1 MARDLPGR
9 IFASPMDPLIL
20 SAYTLVSALG
30 RGLDDTCTA
39 LRNRRSGLSP
49 CDFLDA
55 GLNTWVGRV
64 AGVEAVILPA
74 EFRHFDC
81 RNNRLA
87 YLGLMEDGFAVAVA
101 AARAR
106 YGAERVG
113 VVVGTST
120 SGILETEL
128 AYRARDAASGE
139 LPAGFSY
146 QFAHNTFSV
155 ADFTRCVLG
164 LRGPALA
171 VSTACSSSSKAF
183 ASGYRLIAAGL
194 CDAVVVGGV
203 DSLCLTTLLGF
214 SSLELVSDQP
224 CRPADRHRNGIS
236 IGEAAGY
243 ALLERPRAGLGGV
256 ALLGYGESTDA
267 YHMSSPHPEGLGARL
282 AMSAALERAALAPEQ
297 VDYVNLHGT
306 ATRSNDAAEDKAV
319 TALFGDRVPASS
331 IKGWTGHTLGAAGIA
346 NAIASCL
353 SIRDGFVPVSL
364 NTVEVDPELRGWIA
378 MEPLERPLRHVLSN
392 AFGFGGNNVS
402 LVFGMVVP

>member
-1 MARDLPGR
+1 
-9 IFASPMDPLIL
+9 MDPLIL

-30 RGLDDTCTA
+30 RGLDATCAA
-39 LRNRRSGLSP
+39 LRERRSGLRP

-55 GLNTWVGRV
+55 ALNTWIGRV
-64 AGVEAVILPA
+64 DGVEQVTLPQPLD
-74 EFRHFDC
+74 HFDC

-87 YLGLMEDGFAVAVA
+87 YLGLGQDGFAERVA
-101 AARAR
+101 AARVR
-106 YGAERVG
+106 HGAGRIG

-128 AYRARDAASGE
+128 AYRARDPDSGE

-146 QFAHNTFSV
+146 QYAHNTYSV
-155 ADFTRCVLG
+155 ADFTRRL
-164 LRGPALA
+164 LALEGPALA

-214 SSLELVSDQP
+214 SALELVSDRP
-224 CRPADRHRNGIS
+224 CRPADRRRNGIS
-236 IGEAAGY
+236 IGEAAGF
-243 ALLERPRAGLGGV
+243 ALLERPLPGMAGI

-282 AMSAALERAALAPEQ
+282 AMASALERAGIAPGGI
-297 VDYVNLHGT
+297 DYVNLHGT

-319 TALFGDRVPASS
+319 TALFGNRVPASS

-346 NAIASCL
+346 NAIATCL

-364 NTVEVDPELRGWIA
+364 NTVEVDPELQGWIA
-378 MEPLERPLRHVLSN
+378 LEPLQRPLSHAVSN

-402 LVFGMVVP
+402 LVFGKVGP

>member
-1 MARDLPGR
+1 
-9 IFASPMDPLIL
+9 MDPLIL

-30 RGLDDTCTA
+30 QGLESTRAA
-39 LRNRRSGLSP
+39 LRQQRSGLRP

-55 GLNTWVGRV
+55 GLNTWIGRV
-64 AGVEAVILPA
+64 EGVEAVDLP
-74 EFRHFDC
+74 ESLIRFDC

-87 YLGLMEDGFAVAVA
+87 YLGMIQDGFAEAVA
-101 AARAR
+101 AARDR
-106 YGAERVG
+106 YGPVRIG

-128 AYRARDAASGE
+128 AYRARDPGSGE

-155 ADFTRCVLG
+155 ADFTRCFLA
-164 LRGPALA
+164 LEGPAVA

-183 ASGYRLIAAGL
+183 ASGFRLIAAGL

-214 SSLELVSDQP
+214 SSLDLVSDQP

-243 ALLERPRAGLGGV
+243 ALLERTQPGLSGI

-282 AMSAALERAALAPEQ
+282 AMSAALERAGIGPGQ
-297 VDYVNLHGT
+297 VDYINLHGT
-306 ATRSNDAAEDKAV
+306 ATRSNDTAEDKAV
-319 TALFGDRVPASS
+319 TALFGHRVPASS
-331 IKGWTGHTLGAAGIA
+331 IKGWTGHTLGAAGIV
-346 NAIASCL
+346 NAIATCL

-364 NTVEVDPELRGWIA
+364 NTVEVDPQLQAWIS
-378 MEPLERPLRHVLSN
+378 MEPLTRPVNRAVSN

-402 LVFGMVVP
+402 LVFGRVGA